1 MFRRCIESVIVERGI
16 ERAEVPINNGF
27 SQWRRGFEKGERNL
41 VDQNKSLDGD
51 IECGFVCD
59 EKEGVEMYIDSR
71 KDIVVV
77 RERER
82 RG

>member
-1 MFRRCIESVIVERGI
+1 M
-16 ERAEVPINNGF
+16 
-27 SQWRRGFEKGERNL
+27 
-41 VDQNKSLDGD
+41 DQSKSLDGD

-71 KDIVVV
+71 KDILVV
-77 RERER
+77 REREW